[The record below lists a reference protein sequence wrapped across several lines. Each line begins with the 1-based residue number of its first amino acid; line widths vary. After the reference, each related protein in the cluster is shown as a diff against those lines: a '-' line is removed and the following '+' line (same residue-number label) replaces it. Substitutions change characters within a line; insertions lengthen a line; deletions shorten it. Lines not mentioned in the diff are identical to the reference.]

1 VIAAVTGASGHV
13 GNTLCRKLIR
23 QGNTVL
29 ALVHRDE
36 NDLERMG
43 ARIVRG
49 DLLDKQSLEN
59 LIRDADVVFH
69 LAAKIAID
77 ERNRYDVIR
86 TNVEGTGNIIEACI
100 GSGKRRFIHFSSI
113 HVFDHFPLDQ
123 KLDETRPLIG
133 HSRMIYEHSKTESEK
148 LVLEAAG
155 KGLDAVVLT
164 PTAIIGPYDF
174 KPSLL
179 GRALIQI
186 FRNTLPMLVPGG
198 YNWVDVRDVADA
210 AISAVE
216 KGRQGERYILSGT
229 WLSLI
234 ELSQLMSEITRRK
247 TPKRIVPGYVAAIG
261 SPFISVYS
269 RIRKEQPLYTRDSLE
284 ILRNSN
290 RNISCKKAS
299 EELGYLPR
307 PLEITLKDTFEWFKS
322 NGFIES

>member
-1 VIAAVTGASGHV
+1 
-13 GNTLCRKLIR
+13 
-23 QGNTVL
+23 
-29 ALVHRDE
+29 
-36 NDLERMG
+36 
-43 ARIVRG
+43 
-49 DLLDKQSLEN
+49 
-59 LIRDADVVFH
+59 
-69 LAAKIAID
+69 
-77 ERNRYDVIR
+77 
-86 TNVEGTGNIIEACI
+86 
-100 GSGKRRFIHFSSI
+100 
-113 HVFDHFPLDQ
+113 VFDHFPLDQ